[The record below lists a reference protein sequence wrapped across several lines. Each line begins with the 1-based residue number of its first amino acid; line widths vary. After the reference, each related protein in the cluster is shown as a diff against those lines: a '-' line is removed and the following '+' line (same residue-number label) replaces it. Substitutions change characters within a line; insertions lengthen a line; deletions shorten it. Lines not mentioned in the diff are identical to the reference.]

1 MTGLKRT
8 SPKDSF
14 YDSEEPIR
22 AVCSK
27 KSTIER
33 IARTDD
39 WFEQAG
45 ALLRAAIAPVVTQ
58 AAPAPILVRTFG
70 GLSITRG
77 DATVEV
83 KGKARA
89 LLVEVLARGGRDV
102 CAKEVAHAMW
112 PHGETEFAMGALNTT
127 LFRAR
132 RRYDLKGLLLLEDG
146 RLGLNTELCLVDRWL
161 LESALDSGRRF
172 WNWVTVLIHADYG
185 MHFTLSPPPSRPAT
199 GTRSQRSRGRGTR
212 PCPRPHRPGVQ
223 AGGRD
228 VPRSGNDSAGLAGAH
243 RCARPV
249 PLDVGRLR
257 DPWLQDFLLQRRPHL
272 ATVALVPDKRQRRRA
287 GLYSCACRKVQGGR
301 LERHLRQWWQVA

>member
-8 SPKDSF
+8 GAKDSF
-14 YDSEEPIR
+14 YDSEEPDTGR
-22 AVCSK
+22 MLEEE
-27 KSTIER
+27 STIER

-102 CAKEVAHAMW
+102 CAREVAHAMW

-132 RRYDLKGLLLLEDG
+132 RRYDLEGLLLLEDG

-161 LESALDSGRRF
+161 LESALDSAATILELGDGSDPRGLRDALR
-172 WNWVTVLIHADYG
+172 VIAATYRGPLLEQDRSEAVDAARDRVRARIALVCKQADEMCRDLETTALG
-185 MHFTLSPPPSRPAT
+185 WLERIAA
-199 GTRSQRSRGRGTR
+199 RD
-212 PCPRPHRPGVQ
+212 PCPWM
-223 AGGRD
+223 
-228 VPRSGNDSAGLAGAH
+228 SAA
-243 RCARPV
+243 
-249 PLDVGRLR
+249 
-257 DPWLQDFLLQRRPHL
+257 
-272 ATVALVPDKRQRRRA
+272 
-287 GLYSCACRKVQGGR
+287 
-301 LERHLRQWWQVA
+301 